1 MRLDTRAAGFT
12 FACIAVLAVGPDAAL
27 LRAQQ
32 QAGGTITVISTWR
45 YILLS
50 FANLAAAL
58 IFEGSPA
65 KLLRGVQ
72 RSPLELLGASFIV
85 VFINIGFTI
94 SLLKV
99 NAAKALLLI
108 SLNPL
113 WAALMGRLLLN
124 DVLRTRTVISQILS
138 IISTLLV
145 FVPTFSSMLGAMVLG
160 ADADDDDDAEAAA
173 DAAAAVAAA
182 SEGVSATVDWVD
194 IVPLLTG
201 IAVAGLLT
209 YSRWQARAS
218 LEMAPCLGAL
228 LTAVGAA
235 PFMLVVGGEPISRL
249 FSGLRPPF
257 WFALVG
263 SAVGSAVY
271 DSACVIAPRSL
282 TSAETALILLGET
295 VFGPLWVWVAYG
307 DMPDVWTLAGGG
319 LLLFTLVGHE
329 VAGMIE
335 EAAQTPYQA
344 PAAAPKEQQL
354 PPVFALHAAEA
365 GGVPRTYSG
374 DTSLMRLNFGV
385 GARSPILGERFREGI
400 ASSVASSLDRSPIPS
415 VGSGLASIGSD
426 LDSKAV
432 PLLDKQQQAEH
443 QPSPLGS
450 ERASSGPIRLRAQSG

>member
-235 PFMLVVGGEPISRL
+235 TFMLSRRRANL
-249 FSGLRPPF
+249 EALLRIAAALLV
-257 WFALVG
+257 ALVG

-295 VFGPLWVWVAYG
+295 VFGPWVWVGMAICPTYG
-307 DMPDVWTLAGGG
+307 RSRRR
-319 LLLFTLVGHE
+319 
-329 VAGMIE
+329 
-335 EAAQTPYQA
+335 AA
-344 PAAAPKEQQL
+344 
-354 PPVFALHAAEA
+354 VI
-365 GGVPRTYSG
+365 
-374 DTSLMRLNFGV
+374 
-385 GARSPILGERFREGI
+385 RSS
-400 ASSVASSLDRSPIPS
+400 ATRS
-415 VGSGLASIGSD
+415 
-426 LDSKAV
+426 
-432 PLLDKQQQAEH
+432 
-443 QPSPLGS
+443 
-450 ERASSGPIRLRAQSG
+450 RA

>member
-1 MRLDTRAAGFT
+1 M
-12 FACIAVLAVGPDAAL
+12 
-27 LRAQQ
+27 
-32 QAGGTITVISTWR
+32 ISTWR

-209 YSRWQARAS
+209 YSRWQARA
-218 LEMAPCLGAL
+218 
-228 LTAVGAA
+228 
-235 PFMLVVGGEPISRL
+235 
-249 FSGLRPPF
+249 
-257 WFALVG
+257 
-263 SAVGSAVY
+263 
-271 DSACVIAPRSL
+271 
-282 TSAETALILLGET
+282 
-295 VFGPLWVWVAYG
+295 
-307 DMPDVWTLAGGG
+307 
-319 LLLFTLVGHE
+319 
-329 VAGMIE
+329 
-335 EAAQTPYQA
+335 
-344 PAAAPKEQQL
+344 
-354 PPVFALHAAEA
+354 
-365 GGVPRTYSG
+365 
-374 DTSLMRLNFGV
+374 
-385 GARSPILGERFREGI
+385 
-400 ASSVASSLDRSPIPS
+400 
-415 VGSGLASIGSD
+415 
-426 LDSKAV
+426 
-432 PLLDKQQQAEH
+432 
-443 QPSPLGS
+443 
-450 ERASSGPIRLRAQSG
+450 

>member
-1 MRLDTRAAGFT
+1 M
-12 FACIAVLAVGPDAAL
+12 
-27 LRAQQ
+27 
-32 QAGGTITVISTWR
+32 
-45 YILLS
+45 
-50 FANLAAAL
+50 
-58 IFEGSPA
+58 
-65 KLLRGVQ
+65 
-72 RSPLELLGASFIV
+72 
-85 VFINIGFTI
+85 
-94 SLLKV
+94 
-99 NAAKALLLI
+99 
-108 SLNPL
+108 
-113 WAALMGRLLLN
+113 
-124 DVLRTRTVISQILS
+124 
-138 IISTLLV
+138 
-145 FVPTFSSMLGAMVLG
+145 PTFSSMLGAMVLG

-235 PFMLVVGGEPISRL
+235 TFMLLVGGEPISRL

-295 VFGPLWVWVAYG
+295 VFGPLMGMGRVWRYARRMDARGRRAAVIYARRPRG
-307 DMPDVWTLAGGG
+307 RGHDRGGG
-319 LLLFTLVGHE
+319 ADALSS
-329 VAGMIE
+329 AGRRTE
-335 EAAQTPYQA
+335 GAATPSGVC
-344 PAAAPKEQQL
+344 PTGGRG
-354 PPVFALHAAEA
+354 

-400 ASSVASSLDRSPIPS
+400 ASSVASSLDRSPHPQRWIRAR
-415 VGSGLASIGSD
+415 L
-426 LDSKAV
+426 
-432 PLLDKQQQAEH
+432 H
-443 QPSPLGS
+443 R
-450 ERASSGPIRLRAQSG
+450 ERPR